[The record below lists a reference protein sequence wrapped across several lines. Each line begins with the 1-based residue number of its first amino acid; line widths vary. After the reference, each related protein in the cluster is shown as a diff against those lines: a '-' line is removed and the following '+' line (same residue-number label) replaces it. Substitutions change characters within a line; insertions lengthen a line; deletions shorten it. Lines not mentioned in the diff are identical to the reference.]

1 MHRSP
6 AVFQLERWGYV
17 LIIPQ
22 LRIAPFWILEPSMK
36 VYGFCLLGNDGTKTS
51 RRSPIISSSESGCPM
66 EVWLA
71 PGVAF
76 VLGWT
81 LRPLVETREVKL
93 TPCNCQC
100 VCECIS
106 KEQSS
111 GLQVT
116 LLFLVIGL
124 GIVTGILILRQRETA
139 SVTLDSPSKG
149 KKGFAGT
156 KGQVLTL
163 TS

>member
-1 MHRSP
+1 MSDFLFATKTARR
-6 AVFQLERWGYV
+6 EV
-17 LIIPQ
+17 LVSKSNMGS
-22 LRIAPFWILEPSMK
+22 ASFVSILYK
-36 VYGFCLLGNDGTKTS
+36 YGFCSLGNDGTKTS
-51 RRSPIISSSESGCPM
+51 RRSPLISSLESGCPM

-81 LRPLVETREVKL
+81 LRPLVETKEVKL